1 MVRRQ
6 SGGRTVGKA
15 HLASQAV
22 DQRPLLCHPQLHL
35 LEFQL
40 LGCFRPVGLL
50 LLFMFRGNR
59 PLLVLPTKEVDR
71 AFHLC
76 KTLRL

>member
-6 SGGRTVGKA
+6 SGGQTVGEA

-22 DQRPLLCHPQLHL
+22 DQLPLLCHPQLQL

-40 LGCFRPVGLL
+40 LGCFCPAGLP
-50 LLFMFRGNR
+50 LLFTFRGNR
-59 PLLVLPTKEVDR
+59 PLLVSSTKEIDR

-76 KTLRL
+76 QTLRL